1 MTGLDNI
8 LKQITEEADSV
19 AQQKIK
25 AARAQAESIREEG
38 RQQAQRQKKAI
49 LDKAAADCENYRGKI
64 HSRAE
69 FRKRNA
75 LLEARQEI
83 ISSVIEKAYDVMCSA
98 DEETYFQWM
107 EQLLEKYALPKSGE
121 ICFSARDLKRMPL
134 SFKAKIKM
142 TAMKKGGSLKL
153 SSQEARIENGV
164 VLVYGGVEENCTLRA
179 VFEEKKEL
187 LCDRVREY
195 LFPR

>member
-1 MTGLDNI
+1 MDG
-8 LKQITEEADSV
+8 
-19 AQQKIK
+19 
-25 AARAQAESIREEG
+25 
-38 RQQAQRQKKAI
+38 
-49 LDKAAADCENYRGKI
+49 AAAGKI
-64 HSRAE
+64 RAAKV
-69 FRKRNA
+69 R
-75 LLEARQEI
+75 
-83 ISSVIEKAYDVMCSA
+83 
-98 DEETYFQWM
+98 
-107 EQLLEKYALPKSGE
+107 E

-153 SSQEARIENGV
+153 SSQEARIENGF

>member
-1 MTGLDNI
+1 M
-8 LKQITEEADSV
+8 
-19 AQQKIK
+19 
-25 AARAQAESIREEG
+25 
-38 RQQAQRQKKAI
+38 
-49 LDKAAADCENYRGKI
+49 
-64 HSRAE
+64 
-69 FRKRNA
+69 
-75 LLEARQEI
+75 
-83 ISSVIEKAYDVMCSA
+83 IEKAYDVMCSA

-153 SSQEARIENGV
+153 SSQEARIENGFEPG
-164 VLVYGGVEENCTLRA
+164 YTAGWKKNCTPARC
-179 VFEEKKEL
+179 FCRRKKEL